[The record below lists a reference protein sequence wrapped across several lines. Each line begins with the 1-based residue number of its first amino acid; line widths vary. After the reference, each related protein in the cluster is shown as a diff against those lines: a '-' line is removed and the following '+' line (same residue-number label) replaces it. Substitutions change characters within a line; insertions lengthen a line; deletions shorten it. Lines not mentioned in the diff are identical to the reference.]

1 MTDYISK
8 DIVDL
13 QDLEKVQF
21 LQSLQ
26 SDPAKYAAY
35 VGEKTDRIMS
45 ETVDT
50 KRASFAKM
58 SADMARMMDMNHN
71 SLAALTRTNELIETE
86 DMIITEQELQ
96 KNSRIYN
103 KDLTRRQVE
112 INNWYYENK
121 RETLF
126 LLQFVLLV
134 VLSVVIVLYLAHVGF
149 LTQQAADYV
158 MGFIIV
164 VGAGL
169 WLYRWYYTN
178 YLRDPRYW
186 NSRKFNDGKFQL
198 SGQIC
203 IGTGA
208 GSEAASAAS
217 SGPVAPTCP
226 AGSAFMGGA
235 GQCFNAAAK
244 QLSPPLCPAGK
255 SFSPPTNM
263 CV

>member
-1 MTDYISK
+1 MAEYISK

-35 VGEKTDRIMS
+35 VNEKTGRIMS

-50 KRASFAKM
+50 KRASFSKM
-58 SADMARMMDMNHN
+58 SADMARMMDMDHN
-71 SLAALTRTNELIETE
+71 SIAALTRTNELISTE
-86 DMIITEQELQ
+86 DMIFTEQEKQ

-126 LLQFVLLV
+126 LLQFVLLT
-134 VLSVVIVLYLAHVGF
+134 VLSIVIVLYMSHAGW
-149 LTQQAADYV
+149 LTQDAADYV
-158 MGFIIV
+158 MWFIIIV
-164 VGAGL
+164 SAGL

-178 YLRDPRYW
+178 YIRDPRYW
-186 NSRKFNDGKFQL
+186 NRRRFDDGKFQL

-203 IGTGA
+203 IGTGV
-208 GSEAASAAS
+208 GS
-217 SGPVAPTCP
+217 
-226 AGSAFMGGA
+226 GS
-235 GQCFNAAAK
+235 
-244 QLSPPLCPAGK
+244 
-255 SFSPPTNM
+255 
-263 CV
+263 V